1 MASIYGTDPFYT
13 YTYQDSSFNRADSC
27 MKEYE
32 IDKSSL
38 MFYLKQNHPKFT
50 QIVSMANYIG
60 KFSDLQFR
68 GTLFL
73 PKEESIDEKDLQNF
87 DINTSRK
94 FIEYHLMSGFFPQSI
109 LMTSPYQQ
117 LQNYIR
123 GQYITAGIYILEKTG
138 KETLVLNNSSYV
150 EKFDIT
156 TKNAFVHI
164 IDKPL
169 EVVSYL

>member
-1 MASIYGTDPFYT
+1 
-13 YTYQDSSFNRADSC
+13 
-27 MKEYE
+27 
-32 IDKSSL
+32 
-38 MFYLKQNHPKFT
+38 
-50 QIVSMANYIG
+50 
-60 KFSDLQFR
+60 
-68 GTLFL
+68 
-73 PKEESIDEKDLQNF
+73 
-87 DINTSRK
+87 
-94 FIEYHLMSGFFPQSI
+94 MSGFFPQSI

-123 GQYITAGIYILEKTG
+123 GQYITAGIYILQKTG

>member
-1 MASIYGTDPFYT
+1 MRFLRKKTILKKKSLLKMASIYGTDPFYT

-87 DINTSRK
+87 
-94 FIEYHLMSGFFPQSI
+94 
-109 LMTSPYQQ
+109 
-117 LQNYIR
+117 
-123 GQYITAGIYILEKTG
+123 
-138 KETLVLNNSSYV
+138 
-150 EKFDIT
+150 
-156 TKNAFVHI
+156 
-164 IDKPL
+164 
-169 EVVSYL
+169 

>member
-1 MASIYGTDPFYT
+1 MASIYGIDPFYT
-13 YTYQDSSFNRADSC
+13 YTYDDSSFNRSDSC
-27 MKEYE
+27 
-32 IDKSSL
+32 IRQFQPDKSSL
-38 MFYLKQNHPKFT
+38 MYYLEQKHPKFT
-50 QIVSMANYIG
+50 QIVKMANYSG
-60 KFSDLQFR
+60 KLSDLQFR

-73 PKEESIDEKDLQNF
+73 PKEESIDENTLKNF

-94 FIEYHLMSGFFPQSI
+94 FVEYHLMTGFFPQSV

-117 LQNYIR
+117 LQNLIR
-123 GQYITAGIYILEKTG
+123 GQYITAGIYILKKTG

-150 EKFDIT
+150 EEFDIR

>member
-1 MASIYGTDPFYT
+1 MASIYGIDPFFT
-13 YTYQDSSFNRADSC
+13 YTYEDSSFNRADSC
-27 MKEYE
+27 LTEYQP
-32 IDKSSL
+32 DKTSL
-38 MFYLKQNHPKFT
+38 MYYLQKKHPKFT
-50 QIVSMANYIG
+50 QIVTMANLIG

-73 PKEESIDEKDLQNF
+73 PKEESIDEKMLANF

-94 FIEYHLMSGFFPQSI
+94 FVDYHLMAGFFPQSV

-123 GQYITAGIYILEKTG
+123 GQYITAGIYFLKKIK

-150 EKFDIT
+150 EEFDIR

-164 IDKPL
+164 IDRPL
-169 EVVSYL
+169 DVVSFL

>member
-1 MASIYGTDPFYT
+1 MASIYGIDPFYT
-13 YTYQDSSFNRADSC
+13 YTYDDSSLNRADSC
-27 MKEYE
+27 IKEHQP
-32 IDKSSL
+32 DKTSL
-38 MFYLKQNHPKFT
+38 MYYLQKKHPKFT
-50 QIVSMANYIG
+50 QIVTMANYIG

-73 PKEESIDEKDLQNF
+73 PKEESIDENILGNF

-123 GQYITAGIYILEKTG
+123 GQYITAGIYILQKTG

-150 EKFDIT
+150 EEFDIR
-156 TKNAFVHI
+156 TKNAFIHI

-169 EVVSYL
+169 EVISYL